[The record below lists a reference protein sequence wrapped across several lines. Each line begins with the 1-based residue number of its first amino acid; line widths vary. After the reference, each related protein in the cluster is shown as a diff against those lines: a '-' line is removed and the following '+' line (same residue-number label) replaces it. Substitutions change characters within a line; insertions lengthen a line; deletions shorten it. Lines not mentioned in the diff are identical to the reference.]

1 MILYC
6 DTSALV
12 KRYVNEAGTD
22 LVDAAWE
29 QASVIAT
36 SVVAYAESMAAFH
49 RREREGRLTQKNLRR
64 ISDKFK
70 GDYRQIILVPA
81 DHHLHQFI
89 DELLKHHPLR
99 GFDAIHLASAL
110 IFNSDDKETIVFA
123 CFDASL
129 NKAAEKEGL
138 RILPE
143 TSPQRI
149 K

>member
-1 MILYC
+1 VILYC

-12 KRYVNEAGTD
+12 KRYVNETGTD

-29 QASVIAT
+29 QASAIAT

-49 RREREGRLTQKNLRR
+49 RRHREGRLTPKNLRR
-64 ISDKFK
+64 ICDKFK
-70 GDYRQIILVPA
+70 GDYKQIVLVPA
-81 DHHLHQFI
+81 DHHLHHYI
-89 DELLKHHPLR
+89 DELLKHHLLR

-110 IFNSDDKETIVFA
+110 IFNSDDKEPIVFA

-138 RILPE
+138 RTLPE
-143 TSPQRI
+143 TNQQRI